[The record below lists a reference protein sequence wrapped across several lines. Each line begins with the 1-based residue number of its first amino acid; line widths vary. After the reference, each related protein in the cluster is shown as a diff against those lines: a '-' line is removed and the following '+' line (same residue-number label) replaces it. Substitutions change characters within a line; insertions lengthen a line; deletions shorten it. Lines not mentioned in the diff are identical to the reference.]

1 MPNTTSPRLL
11 TEAETARFIGMSR
24 AFLRKSRWTGPGRTT
39 LPALHSSASAA
50 RFAMTQTILTDS
62 SRNTVAVFVAG
73 VAPTSV
79 RVGIHGSGVTESG

>member
-1 MPNTTSPRLL
+1 
-11 TEAETARFIGMSR
+11 
-24 AFLRKSRWTGPGRTT
+24 
-39 LPALHSSASAA
+39 
-50 RFAMTQTILTDS
+50 MTQTILTDS